1 MGKSSN
7 MCGAGICHT
16 QKYCSVKTAEMM
28 LGFIAQMAITPC
40 RCYKQVSDTGTQCDF
55 KIEPEVVEV
64 PVEKIV
70 EKVVE
75 REVPVEKVVE
85 VPVEKIVEKVV
96 ERDVPVEKIVVKEV
110 PVEKIVEK
118 IVKVQVPPEVLE

>member
-75 REVPVEKVVE
+75 REVPVEKIVE
-85 VPVEKIVEKVV
+85 VPVEKIVEKDVPVEKVV
-96 ERDVPVEKIVVKEV
+96 VQEVPVEKIVVKEV
-110 PVEKIVEK
+110 PVEK
-118 IVKVQVPPEVLE
+118 